1 MTRIGTQPAKL
12 LLILADMQLRTAT
25 IDPTP
30 TSRVATGLG
39 EVRQLISRLL
49 ERSDPPAPWN
59 LNTGTALTLLVLL
72 WAWQLFATWG
82 GWGNVTIDSGHEM
95 YIPALLAQGKMLYRD
110 VWFMYGPA
118 SAYFNSYLFR
128 LFGIHLSVLYWAGS
142 LSALGSAIFL
152 YLIGVQLSARL
163 SGLTAG
169 AVVLLE
175 AFQPSLFCFPLP
187 YTFAA
192 VYACLIGCVFLW
204 IAIRT
209 TSSTGWAWMFA
220 AGTTAA
226 IALLLKPEY
235 GMTCYFVL
243 ALLVGLRGF
252 RQRSVGSIVLDIL
265 AILPG
270 VAICV
275 AVIFWMVSIRG
286 AEFIT
291 QENIVS
297 WPTSYFMK
305 SYGKMWLA
313 GNGFS
318 FTPSALGSAILRSLF
333 PAGVVLELYL
343 LLKWKR
349 TGTAAVLMRF
359 TLFLGLIAY
368 YVFFLGLSPQKMVA
382 ALTFPQDMVLY
393 VAIAAAV
400 AWWSFWWQSAGWNK
414 PAVPIALTFS
424 GLLAFRILF
433 LMKAAEYPI
442 YYNGPVILCFLLLV
456 TGLLQQ
462 LGHRQWQIS
471 LGELLIC
478 LLCATSAV
486 VSAGALTGDAAEFVP
501 LVTERGTI
509 RVSQHMKDSYEPAI
523 RFMKEKAALGES
535 VLSVP
540 EDTSLYFLSGTDCPT
555 RVFSFTP
562 GVLAPG
568 KMTDELIQE
577 IEQKRVR
584 YLLWSNRMF
593 PEFGVPLFGKDF
605 DQPVG
610 DYLKSHYRPVGPLI
624 PDHGHDG
631 DWSAQVW
638 ERIPENGSLQS
649 LLPR

>member
-1 MTRIGTQPAKL
+1 MIDTQPTQL
-12 LLILADMQLRTAT
+12 LLILADMQPRTAT
-25 IDPTP
+25 IDPIP
-30 TSRVATGLG
+30 TSRVATGPA
-39 EVRQLISRLL
+39 EVRQLIPRLL
-49 ERSDPPAPWN
+49 ELSDPPAPWN
-59 LNTGTALTLLVLL
+59 LTTGIALTLLVLL
-72 WAWQLFATWG
+72 WAWQLHATWG
-82 GWGNVTIDSGHEM
+82 AWGNVTIDSGHEM

-152 YLIGVQLSARL
+152 YLVGVQLSARL
-163 SGLTAG
+163 AGLTAG

-209 TSSTGWAWMFA
+209 TSSTGWVWMLA

-235 GMTCYFVL
+235 GMTCYVIL

-252 RQRSVGSIVLDIL
+252 RQWSVGSIVRDLL

-305 SYGKMWLA
+305 NYGKMWLA
-313 GNGFS
+313 GHGFTL
-318 FTPSALGSAILRSLF
+318 TPAALGGAILRSLF
-333 PAGVVLELYL
+333 PAGVVLELYW

-349 TGTAAVLMRF
+349 PDTAAVLMRF

-400 AWWSFWWQSAGWNK
+400 AWWSFWRQSAGWSK

-462 LGHRQWQIS
+462 LGHLQWQIS

-478 LLCATSAV
+478 LLCATIAA

-540 EDTSLYFLSGTDCPT
+540 EDTSLYFLSGTECPI

-584 YLLWSNRMF
+584 YLLWSNRIF

-610 DYLKSHYRPVGPLI
+610 DYFKSHYRPVGPLI
-624 PDHGHDG
+624 PDHGNDG